1 MSRADCYSNS
11 DTKIAGFSTIIV
23 QLGLATAATGPFS
36 PELREF
42 SSLPTDPRLPLTPPL
57 FDPFLFIVP
66 MGRVP
71 NDPAFSVVLCTNEPA
86 VHVASALQPPC
97 LPSLSASYS
106 PCGYCRPTMHLSGRA
121 TPPTCPLSQ
130 GGHTLWLHVTIKYS
144 KKLVVSMLYRV
155 HTLSLHLVALSL
167 TSLEPF
173 LVPFPPMFWVFL
185 RDLTPQP
192 YPAQTGCLSLRQHR
206 HSVAGVLTIQRAL
219 SNAPG
224 NEITDGRHLT
234 LRKAMSEERPQRD
247 RASRSHRSADAPVT
261 AASLDS
267 GLSGSAF
274 SLLEE
279 EGETNGVDSAIFQVP
294 RFGKIPNG
302 TDVVKS
308 IHGDTEGK
316 TQVMGEIK
324 IALKKEMK
332 TEGEH
337 LVLEILQCRN
347 ITYKFKTPDHLPDMY
362 VKLYVVNV
370 ATQKRIIKKKTRVC
384 RHDREPSFNE
394 TFRFCMNPTGHSIQL
409 FLVSNGGKF
418 VKKTL
423 IGEAYVWL
431 DKVDLRKRVVSW
443 HKLLATT
450 AQIQS

>member
-1 MSRADCYSNS
+1 MSRLCMWPPPYNHPAYPHYMPL
-11 DTKIAGFSTIIV
+11 ILPV
-23 QLGLATAATGPFS
+23 ATAGPQCTSSSYSESPSRCPFPNFPRTFPRPFS
-36 PELREF
+36 
-42 SSLPTDPRLPLTPPL
+42 S
-57 FDPFLFIVP
+57 
-66 MGRVP
+66 
-71 NDPAFSVVLCTNEPA
+71 NVL
-86 VHVASALQPPC
+86 
-97 LPSLSASYS
+97 
-106 PCGYCRPTMHLSGRA
+106 G
-121 TPPTCPLSQ
+121 
-130 GGHTLWLHVTIKYS
+130 
-144 KKLVVSMLYRV
+144 
-155 HTLSLHLVALSL
+155 
-167 TSLEPF
+167 
-173 LVPFPPMFWVFL
+173 FL
-185 RDLTPQP
+185 RDLNPQP
-192 YPAQTGCLSLRQHR
+192 YLAQTGCLSLRQQR
-206 HSVAGVLTIQRAL
+206 HSVAGVLTLQTAL
-219 SNAPG
+219 SNTPG
-224 NEITDGRHLT
+224 NEITDVRHLT

-247 RASRSHRSADAPVT
+247 RVSRSHRSTDAPVT

-302 TDVVKS
+302 TDVVMS
-308 IHGDTEGK
+308 IHGETEGK

-394 TFRFCMNPTGHSIQL
+394 TFRFCMNPTGHSIQ
-409 FLVSNGGKF
+409 VKF
-418 VKKTL
+418 H
-423 IGEAYVWL
+423 I
-431 DKVDLRKRVVSW
+431 
-443 HKLLATT
+443 
-450 AQIQS
+450 

>member
-1 MSRADCYSNS
+1 MPRQSRKLPASSRVSNQ
-11 DTKIAGFSTIIV
+11 TAGFS
-23 QLGLATAATGPFS
+23 AAS
-36 PELREF
+36 PLYQDGHACGRLLLKAHPT
-42 SSLPTDPRLPLTPPL
+42 LPP
-57 FDPFLFIVP
+57 
-66 MGRVP
+66 
-71 NDPAFSVVLCTNEPA
+71 
-86 VHVASALQPPC
+86 
-97 LPSLSASYS
+97 
-106 PCGYCRPTMHLSGRA
+106 
-121 TPPTCPLSQ
+121 
-130 GGHTLWLHVTIKYS
+130 
-144 KKLVVSMLYRV
+144 
-155 HTLSLHLVALSL
+155 
-167 TSLEPF
+167 
-173 LVPFPPMFWVFL
+173 
-185 RDLTPQP
+185 
-192 YPAQTGCLSLRQHR
+192 LSLR
-206 HSVAGVLTIQRAL
+206 L
-219 SNAPG
+219 SLAYTAPQ
-224 NEITDGRHLT
+224 LT
-234 LRKAMSEERPQRD
+234 LYQLQTSSSVCDSCNSHSPLQKT
-247 RASRSHRSADAPVT
+247 ASRSHRSGDAPVT

-274 SLLEE
+274 SLLDE
-279 EGETNGVDSAIFQVP
+279 EGGTNAVDSAIFQVP
-294 RFGKIPNG
+294 RLGKIPNG
-302 TDVVKS
+302 TEAVKS
-308 IHGDTEGK
+308 AHGDTEGK

-347 ITYKFKTPDHLPDMY
+347 ITYKFKSPDHLPDLY

-443 HKLLATT
+443 HKLLAST
-450 AQIQS
+450 AQIHS

>member
-1 MSRADCYSNS
+1 MAPAQNGR
-11 DTKIAGFSTIIV
+11 
-23 QLGLATAATGPFS
+23 L
-36 PELREF
+36 
-42 SSLPTDPRLPLTPPL
+42 DPR
-57 FDPFLFIVP
+57 
-66 MGRVP
+66 
-71 NDPAFSVVLCTNEPA
+71 
-86 VHVASALQPPC
+86 H
-97 LPSLSASYS
+97 
-106 PCGYCRPTMHLSGRA
+106 
-121 TPPTCPLSQ
+121 
-130 GGHTLWLHVTIKYS
+130 
-144 KKLVVSMLYRV
+144 
-155 HTLSLHLVALSL
+155 
-167 TSLEPF
+167 
-173 LVPFPPMFWVFL
+173 
-185 RDLTPQP
+185 
-192 YPAQTGCLSLRQHR
+192 HR
-206 HSVAGVLTIQRAL
+206 HSVVGVLTIQRAP
-219 SNAPG
+219 SESPAS
-224 NEITDGRHLT
+224 EIPDGRHLT
-234 LRKAMSEERPQRD
+234 LRKAMSEERPQPD
-247 RASRSHRSADAPVT
+247 GASRSHRSGDAPVT

-274 SLLEE
+274 SLLDE
-279 EGETNGVDSAIFQVP
+279 EGGPNAVDSAIFQVP

-302 TDVVKS
+302 TEAVKS
-308 IHGDTEGK
+308 AHGDTEGK

-347 ITYKFKTPDHLPDMY
+347 ITYKFKSPDHLPDLY

-394 TFRFCMNPTGHSIQL
+394 TFRFCMNPAGHSIQL

-443 HKLLATT
+443 HKLLAST
-450 AQIQS
+450 AQIHS

>member
-1 MSRADCYSNS
+1 MAPAQNGR
-11 DTKIAGFSTIIV
+11 
-23 QLGLATAATGPFS
+23 L
-36 PELREF
+36 
-42 SSLPTDPRLPLTPPL
+42 DPR
-57 FDPFLFIVP
+57 
-66 MGRVP
+66 
-71 NDPAFSVVLCTNEPA
+71 
-86 VHVASALQPPC
+86 H
-97 LPSLSASYS
+97 
-106 PCGYCRPTMHLSGRA
+106 
-121 TPPTCPLSQ
+121 
-130 GGHTLWLHVTIKYS
+130 
-144 KKLVVSMLYRV
+144 
-155 HTLSLHLVALSL
+155 
-167 TSLEPF
+167 
-173 LVPFPPMFWVFL
+173 
-185 RDLTPQP
+185 
-192 YPAQTGCLSLRQHR
+192 HR
-206 HSVAGVLTIQRAL
+206 HSVVGVLTIQRAP
-219 SNAPG
+219 SESPA
-224 NEITDGRHLT
+224 NEIPDGRHLT
-234 LRKAMSEERPQRD
+234 LRKAMSEERPQPD
-247 RASRSHRSADAPVT
+247 GVSICVYVCACSTSKTASRSHRSGDAPVT

-274 SLLEE
+274 SLLDEE
-279 EGETNGVDSAIFQVP
+279 DGTNAVDSAIFQVP

-302 TDVVKS
+302 TEAVKS
-308 IHGDTEGK
+308 AHGDTEGNVCMGCCK

-347 ITYKFKTPDHLPDMY
+347 ITYKFKSPDHLPDMY

-443 HKLLATT
+443 HKLLAST
-450 AQIQS
+450 AQIHS